1 MPSGYRLGAAHH
13 VGHLGS
19 GLVPCQAAG
28 QGGSVWTL
36 RGAGL
41 PLHPRSNFFPEQSP
55 TTKTQDCSQ
64 APGAGMGTTVKPRT
78 LPTDVCPPCPQH
90 SVHPKS
96 SRALGA
102 MARERAGGTPAA
114 PTRVRVS
121 HGSWLLYS
129 SHQSRRARHFPFTD
143 EETEAGGASGHRQG
157 GAAANLGDSG
167 GVARATS
174 AGARRQGARGKW
186 RVNIW
191 GRNPGSGDRASPR
204 FPGARVARA
213 VPDRKSVV

>member
-129 SHQSRRARHFPFTD
+129 SIKAGGRGTSLSQMRKRRLEELQGTGREAQPQISGILVVSPEPRPRGPVVRAR
-143 EETEAGGASGHRQG
+143 G
-157 GAAANLGDSG
+157 
-167 GVARATS
+167 
-174 AGARRQGARGKW
+174 
-186 RVNIW
+186 
-191 GRNPGSGDRASPR
+191 GSGA
-204 FPGARVARA
+204 
-213 VPDRKSVV
+213 